1 MQVDHATYLHRLS
14 RSTRSEDAFGLCV
27 NVVGGA
33 EDAARPAG
41 EREDGPGKLA
51 ALKALAAA
59 HPQLAAFGPH
69 YDVPRDVYRTPT
81 PEAPLVCEVNVHA
94 GQAGKEAK
102 WEDVDLVLDR
112 CGSEDMYA
120 WQASFELN
128 GQTVTVPAMNAVT

>member
-1 MQVDHATYLHRLS
+1 M
-14 RSTRSEDAFGLCV
+14 
-27 NVVGGA
+27 
-33 EDAARPAG
+33 
-41 EREDGPGKLA
+41 
-51 ALKALAAA
+51 
-59 HPQLAAFGPH
+59 
-69 YDVPRDVYRTPT
+69 PRDVYRTPT

>member
-1 MQVDHATYLHRLS
+1 M
-14 RSTRSEDAFGLCV
+14 
-27 NVVGGA
+27 
-33 EDAARPAG
+33 
-41 EREDGPGKLA
+41 
-51 ALKALAAA
+51 
-59 HPQLAAFGPH
+59 
-69 YDVPRDVYRTPT
+69 
-81 PEAPLVCEVNVHA
+81 HA